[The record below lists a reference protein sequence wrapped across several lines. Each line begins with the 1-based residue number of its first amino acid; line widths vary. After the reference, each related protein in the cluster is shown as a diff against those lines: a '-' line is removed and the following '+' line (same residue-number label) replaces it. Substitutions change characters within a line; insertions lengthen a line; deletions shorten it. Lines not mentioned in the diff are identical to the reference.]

1 MKSLRHVIPFLTFTC
16 LVLPVA
22 AADDA
27 ALLDRALQAE
37 AELRSQDALE
47 LFLQLEQQRPNDPA
61 ILQDI
66 AQQYSD
72 AIVDLTDEDEKRR
85 YAEQAI
91 TYAQRAVELEPDNA
105 VNVLSVAVAR
115 GKLATY
121 SDNRAKVS
129 LSRLIKKDAERALDL
144 DPDYAWAHHVL
155 GRWHREVA
163 DLGSVAR
170 FFVRLIY
177 GGLPDA
183 SYEDAIVHLERAVKL
198 EPGAL
203 AHHLE
208 LGFSY
213 QAVGRTEEA
222 RKQLEYGLQLPSQK
236 KHDELA
242 KARARR
248 ELDATRQT

>member
-1 MKSLRHVIPFLTFTC
+1 MNSLRIAAITLTLFFTGLC
-16 LVLPVA
+16 A
-22 AADDA
+22 GASEAD
-27 ALLDRALQAE
+27 ALLERALRAE
-37 AELRSQDALE
+37 TELRSQDALA
-47 LFLQLEQQRPNDPA
+47 LFLELEQQRPNDAA
-61 ILQDI
+61 ILQNI

-72 AIVDLTDEDEKRR
+72 AIVDLTDEDEKLR

-91 TYAQRAVELEPDNA
+91 AYAQRAVELEPDNA

-121 SDNRAKVS
+121 SDNRTKVS
-129 LSRLIKKDAERALDL
+129 LSRLIKEDAERALEL

-163 DLGSVAR
+163 NLGSVAR

-183 SYEDAIVHLERAVKL
+183 SYDEAIVHLERAVEL
-198 EPGAL
+198 EPDAL

-213 QAVGRTEEA
+213 QAVGRTAEA
-222 RKQLEYGLQLPSQK
+222 RKQMEYGLQLPSQS

-242 KARARR
+242 KTRARR
-248 ELDATRQT
+248 ELGELRQT